1 MTRAVIFTWRRPQ
14 GHLAMSG
21 PILVVTSR
29 GGGVWAAREWRPGMS
44 VTILQC
50 TGHPHNKELSSPNVG
65 SSEIEKPSSPG
76 KEKADQ
82 HFQAHLPNR

>member
-1 MTRAVIFTWRRPQ
+1 
-14 GHLAMSG
+14 MSG
-21 PILVVTSR
+21 PILVVTSW
-29 GGGVWAAREWRPGMS
+29 GGHIRAARRWRPGMS

-65 SSEIEKPSSPG
+65 SSEIDKPWSPR

-82 HFQAHLPNR
+82 HFQAHLPNH